1 MDHPVGDAGLSSDA
15 PMDAVLVSCDI
26 VGHGVDTDHGRQVA
40 RIKALNDCIR
50 RVCAPYFTNDAVWAS
65 GGDGGHIAFT
75 SDKHAET
82 AIQLIRELF
91 LWANAK
97 TPGLDAP
104 SVELRLTAHYGPVS
118 IMEGADSRKEI
129 VGDGINF
136 CGSLLKFGTP
146 GAVIVSSV
154 FREYIERLQHGGG
167 DIVRK
172 VTFGGERVIY
182 LKHHRANAVSYL
194 SLEGTFSSVAPEA
207 SNTVRGLLK
216 TALET
221 RNYWAVIYH
230 AKRLLQI
237 DSLDHD
243 AVTAL
248 HMISP
253 TQLVIQ
259 ASGQASGAPRFEAH
273 PLFSQ
278 MNRQSMQ
285 ELVLSAHLIE
295 RDDGETICMTDDTGD
310 TMFIVL
316 KGQIGVV
323 LNTQTLPSG
332 SLAGVPSPS
341 SPFDLSFGA
350 GKIVGE
356 LALALN
362 RRRTAT
368 LQAIGPTA
376 MLSINYN
383 TLQSLL
389 NAVPKNVRL
398 ERAFNDFLLDRV
410 LSFVCSSCEY
420 LAKNPASPL
429 AGIEQPWE
437 RMVWDSEQHSVDWKD
452 ADVFFASANKFSSP
466 GLYILAG
473 GRLKEATQNDTINK
487 KLDASTLPI
496 VYANLE
502 GAVVGHYHKFTTDV
516 GPGSSPVKIVCIRD
530 SALKSFGPI
539 VYARIVEAAKQQ
551 LARQFVF
558 DVFISYSHRDERIAN
573 IWREEMEKSGL
584 RVYMSR
590 PEAMRRFKSEIEF
603 ALAESLVMVPF
614 VSERAAGPGGEA
626 GWVQREIRYR
636 KTLFDEAHC
645 NILPIELTPGFAAS
659 FADGFSAVPVGGDG
673 LDSITQV
680 IETILAV
687 GSGRLA
693 PPFASKYEE
702 KSPI

>member
-1 MDHPVGDAGLSSDA
+1 MGHPGEAAGLSSDA
-15 PMDAVLVSCDI
+15 PVDAILVSCDI
-26 VGHGVDTDHGRQVA
+26 VGHGADTDHARQVA
-40 RIKALNDCIR
+40 RIKALNDCVR
-50 RVCAPYFTNDAVWAS
+50 GVCAPFFRNNAIWAS

-75 SDKHAET
+75 DDKHAET
-82 AIQLIRELF
+82 AIQLIRDLF
-91 LWANAK
+91 QWANTK
-97 TPGLDAP
+97 TLGLDAT

-118 IMEGADSRKEI
+118 VIEGADSRKEL

-146 GAVIVSSV
+146 GAVIVSSA
-154 FREYIERLQHGGG
+154 FREFIERLPSARSELVSK
-167 DIVRK
+167 I
-172 VTFGGERVIY
+172 TFDGERVVY
-182 LKHHRANAVSYL
+182 LKHHRANTVSYL
-194 SLEGTFSSVAPEA
+194 SLDGIFGSTSPTP
-207 SNTVRGLLK
+207 SNTVRELLK
-216 TALET
+216 AALESS
-221 RNYWAVIYH
+221 NYWAAIYH

-237 DSLDHD
+237 DSLDQD
-243 AVTAL
+243 AVAAL
-248 HMISP
+248 QMISP

-259 ASGQASGAPRFEAH
+259 APGAQRFEAH

-285 ELVLSAHLIE
+285 DLVLTAHLIE
-295 RDDGETICMTDDTGD
+295 RDDGETICMKEDTGD

-323 LNTQTLPSG
+323 LNAQNLPS
-332 SLAGVPSPS
+332 VTSPS

-368 LQAIGPTA
+368 LQAIGSTA

-383 TLQSLL
+383 TLQGLL
-389 NAVPKNVRL
+389 SAVPKNMRL

-410 LSFVCSSCEY
+410 LSFVCSNCDY
-420 LAKNPASPL
+420 LGKSPTSPL
-429 AGIEQPWE
+429 ANIDQPWE
-437 RMVWDSEQHSVDWKD
+437 RMVWDSEMISLDWKD
-452 ADVFFASANKFSSP
+452 VDLFFSSPNKISTP
-466 GLYILAG
+466 GLYILTC
-473 GRLKEATQNDTINK
+473 GRLKEATQTGSIQK
-487 KLDASTLPI
+487 MLDSGALPI

-502 GAVVGHYHKFTTDV
+502 GAVVGHYHKFTIDT
-516 GPGSSPVKIVCIRD
+516 GSNSSPVKIVCLRE
-530 SALKSFGPI
+530 SVLKSFGPV
-539 VYARIVEAAKQQ
+539 VYARIVEATKQQ

-558 DVFISYSHRDERIAN
+558 DVFISYSHRDDRIAN
-573 IWREEMEKSGL
+573 IWREEMEKTGL

-626 GWVQREIRYR
+626 GWVQREIGYR
-636 KTLFDEAHC
+636 KTLFGEAHC
-645 NILPIELTPGFAAS
+645 NILPVELTPGFAAS
-659 FADGFSAVPVGGDG
+659 FADGFSAVPVAGDG
-673 LDSITQV
+673 LESIAEV
-680 IETILAV
+680 VETIRAV
-687 GSGRLA
+687 SSGRLA